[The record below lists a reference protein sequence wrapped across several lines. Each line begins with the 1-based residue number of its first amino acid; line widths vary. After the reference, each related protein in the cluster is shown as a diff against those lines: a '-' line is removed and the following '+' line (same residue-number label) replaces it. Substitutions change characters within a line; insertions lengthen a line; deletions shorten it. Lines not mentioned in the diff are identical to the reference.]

1 MGDAERGG
9 TVVIKLRHLLHPI
22 RTAGSLYRRAE
33 TATAARSA
41 ERAISEM
48 KRGHRNG
55 CWCGG
60 ALTEF
65 ALKPRYGICERCGC
79 YVNRTPPLPEEL
91 KKLYSFDFYWHTMQ
105 KYRGHP
111 IIEERT
117 DNDQKDGRVE
127 HWVSLVERYRPAGN
141 RVLEVGCAHGVLL
154 EELARRGYSCVGTE
168 VDEATAEWTRKKTG
182 LRILTGVFPNGETPE
197 CDLFLSF
204 DVIEHSVSPEEFLR
218 AAANALSPGGV
229 AILQTPIDLKQYEPP
244 FGTMF
249 EKSFDDTQHLFV
261 FTRESIGQ
269 LAERCGLSL
278 VEVDPWRVGQEIVI
292 LKKVDGAEVED

>member
-1 MGDAERGG
+1 MGDNERGLA
-9 TVVIKLRHLLHPI
+9 VIKLRHFLHPL
-22 RTAGSLYRRAE
+22 RTAESLYRRAE
-33 TATAARSA
+33 AIPTKRNA
-41 ERAISEM
+41 ERAISQM
-48 KRGHRNG
+48 RRSRRDT

-60 ALTEF
+60 DLIEF
-65 ALKPRYGICERCGC
+65 ALKPHFGICESCGC

-91 KKLYSFDFYWHTMQ
+91 KKLYAFDFYWHTMQ

-111 IIEERT
+111 IIEDRT

-127 HWVSLVERYRPAGN
+127 HWVSLVERFRTVGN

-182 LRILTGVFPNGETPE
+182 LQILSGVFPGGEVPP

-204 DVIEHSVSPEEFLR
+204 DVIEHSVSPEDFLR
-218 AAANALSPGGV
+218 EAAGAVSPGGIV
-229 AILQTPIDLKQYEPP
+229 ILQTPIDLKQYDLP

-249 EKSFDDTQHLFV
+249 EKTFDDIQHLFV
-261 FTRESIGQ
+261 FSRESIGL
-269 LAERCGLSL
+269 LAERCGLKL
-278 VEVDPWRVGQEIVI
+278 LEVDPWRAGQEIVI
-292 LKKVDGAEVED
+292 LEKSLPGVAD

>member
-9 TVVIKLRHLLHPI
+9 TDVIKLRHLLHPI

-33 TATAARSA
+33 TVTATRNA
-41 ERAISEM
+41 EQSISQI
-48 KRGHRNG
+48 KRGQRDA

-65 ALKPRYGICERCGC
+65 ALKRSYGICGRCGC

-154 EELARRGYSCVGTE
+154 EDLAKRGYACVGTE
-168 VDEATAEWTRKKTG
+168 VDEATAAWTRKKTG
-182 LRILTGVFPNGETPE
+182 LQILTGVFPGGEVPP
-197 CDLFLSF
+197 CDIFLSF
-204 DVIEHSVSPEEFLR
+204 DVIEHSVSPEEFLV
-218 AAANALSPGGV
+218 AAAASLSHGGV
-229 AILQTPIDLKQYEPP
+229 AILQTPIDLKQCEPP

-261 FTRESIGQ
+261 FTRESLQQ
-269 LAERCGLSL
+269 LAERAGLTIIA
-278 VEVDPWRVGQEIVI
+278 EDPWRPAQEIVV
-292 LKKVDGAEVED
+292 LKKA